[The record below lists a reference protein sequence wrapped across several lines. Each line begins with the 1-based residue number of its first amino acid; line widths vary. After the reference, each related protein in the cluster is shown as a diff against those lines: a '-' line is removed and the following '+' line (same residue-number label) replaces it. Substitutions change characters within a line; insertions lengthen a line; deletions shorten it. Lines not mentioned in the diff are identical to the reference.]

1 MRLPSQFAE
10 ELAEVIIYVITG
22 TTNPVTSVLAQGFK
36 YFFSLFNWIR
46 LIEIDYD
53 SRKSQIDTLIV
64 IEFPLGLGRRQLGPF
79 ALPLPFRRRL
89 EALPPRHGES
99 LPDWPAPNDRS
110 WNATRRRAL
119 SSQCEA
125 VQELTLK
132 EMVDGVAQYFRDP
145 RKLFAQFGPV
155 EFDMEFSADG
165 FLDGGVQGL
174 LKFNLTKT
182 GDITLELGVGME
194 FLGIGVAGYCN
205 LAWDGGIVEG
215 YIAGWGKLAVPGCG
229 ACPSLQGRF
238 EARKWESGSIS
249 LSMDVSMS
257 LGCFLMEGKAHFDTH
272 GGLQE
277 FLLYA
282 TNPLCFLE
290 QLFQLIVD
298 LIDIPI
304 KIKLGID
311 HIMIYHSG
319 GNSITLELML
329 NFFGWKQALT
339 FTSNIP
345 LQAITQITKLISTN
359 PIAIFDALD
368 RFFNLFSLTFLD
380 LTLGHA
386 PINSEF
392 DFGFNNIA
400 KTGKGI
406 EAIGGLRVRNS
417 GFARIGLF
425 GSAFGIDIDNEF
437 FANMKFVSKISSI
450 ISHRF
455 ALKFDATIKN
465 PIAADL
471 AGLASDVL
479 WSTNV
484 LNQYV
489 EFAKGVS
496 KEGVASALRLQD
508 ASCAARGGLLPTV
521 NRLNSLLTRVPDTLN
536 EMWAQNISSLEN
548 VGAWLSKILSAK
560 SAVLRDASSSAKQ
573 AKAIVEDYSPFAQL
587 HRLLGDFI
595 KASEGYFAQPSI
607 TSTFSQLPFATRAV
621 ESEAK
626 DAIDLT
632 SKVQNRVEALAR
644 SLKGLIGILQT
655 DARKTLAAISSWGS
669 NMRDT
674 HCLLQKMPDLGQ
686 RVGSLHT
693 RLGSGLLQPM
703 VALGKRALSSST
715 RVHLP
720 PMRGQQP
727 SDAEVNGKSS
737 VDATVTANRAV
748 AHTSERVR
756 LLTRISFPTFSEA
769 CPAVQSVL
777 VSLRA
782 TQLGGASSVFAQ
794 AIGARRY
801 RYAAHV
807 LDGSETCATARAA
820 ISTSSALA
828 ASGFDCDAAIA
839 ALRAGCGTQP
849 RWVQIPA
856 WAPSEVSATALRA
869 HPPAL
874 MRTAHGTFG
883 TIYATT
889 VELNVT
895 VAASGRVSCSSDER
909 ADVSFLLNLHQLT
922 NLTLYSTRR
931 VELTN
936 EEAHDISRTV
946 SASADGMLSAG
957 YTRRWWFDQ
966 TPLALDVGPIEDAR
980 SWAPAIC
987 EQSEKMGFD
996 ATGTSVHRVSMDLT
1010 PTGGLVKA
1018 ATSPFASTVAE
1029 AGLAL
1034 RPRATRVAPGLLCE
1048 SSCAEG
1054 LEPQQ
1059 QGESDDAAVSTFDGS
1074 AAIVGLPL
1082 DFARCHALLKQDY
1095 ASCHVDKSTA
1105 DLRFAL
1111 CIRAPHNESSL
1122 SFAAWLADASPL
1134 ATNETLLGSMLL
1146 SLDCGTFAA
1155 AKAQAC
1161 VCKPRVKPYRSEAM
1175 PALESL
1181 VAPRKDDQSPHR
1193 LRATTVVQERLAVLG
1208 FGASTMTSVLPEKA
1222 CEAQLVNPLATTGAS
1237 SAGLSSGAFM
1247 HANLQEHL
1255 TRVFLCATAGVVTF
1269 EDPCD
1274 ASNSGSEC
1282 TVRGIRCSILARTN
1296 RETCLRLQDEPCARG
1311 HITVGGGPLRSRRAP
1326 QWVRLSRS
1334 GDGYRAEPA
1343 SDTVMFGT
1351 SWLAEAL
1358 VVAGRRYHLDYL
1370 ASNPNADLIRVKQAS
1385 TREGGWLPEDE
1396 SHQTGLQL
1404 RLVLPSSPTLP
1415 ADIDWD
1421 ATRAQVQALE
1431 EAGFSHLKLKG
1442 RGERATCD
1450 WKPALCMGGGAPI
1463 GELIAGLDHQRSVT
1477 VTSSHGSESA
1487 SLTPIAN
1494 TTSAQL
1500 EVTGHDLGLT
1510 LGDILRVAVGLTN
1523 ALQRPS
1529 RRLERFRL
1537 SWPAALSRGQ
1547 CCLDVMGGFKASQR
1561 SKRRQA
1567 ERE

>member
-10 ELAEVIIYVITG
+10 ELAEAIIYIITG
-22 TTNPVTSVLAQGFK
+22 TSNPVTSVLAQGLK
-36 YFFSLFNWIR
+36 YFFSLSNWIR
-46 LIEIDYD
+46 LIDIEYD
-53 SRKSQIDTLIV
+53 SRKSNIDTLVV
-64 IEFPLGLGRRQLGPF
+64 IEFPFGLGRRRLGPF

-89 EALPPRHGES
+89 EALPPRHGEI

-132 EMVDGVAQYFRDP
+132 EMVGGIAQYFRDP

-155 EFDMEFSADG
+155 QFDMEFNADG
-165 FLDGGVQGL
+165 FLDGGVRGML
-174 LKFNLTKT
+174 NFNLTTT
-182 GDITLELGVGME
+182 GDISLELGVSME
-194 FLGIGVAGYCN
+194 FLGIGVAGYCH
-205 LAWDGGIVEG
+205 LAWNGGIVDG
-215 YIAGWGKLAVPGCG
+215 YIAGWGKLTVPGCG

-257 LGCFLMEGKAHFDTH
+257 LGCFLLEGSAHFDTH

-282 TNPLCFLE
+282 NNPLCFLE
-290 QLFQLIVD
+290 QLLQLIVD

-304 KIKLGID
+304 TIKLGIE

-359 PIAIFDALD
+359 PMAIFDALD
-368 RFFNLFSLTFLD
+368 RFFNFFSLTFLEI
-380 LTLGHA
+380 TLGHA
-386 PINSEF
+386 PIDSEF
-392 DFGFNNIA
+392 NFGFSNIA
-400 KTGKGI
+400 KTGKGL
-406 EAIGGLRVRNS
+406 AAVGGLRVRNS

-437 FANMKFVSKISSI
+437 FGKMKFVSRTQPI

-479 WSTNV
+479 WSTNI
-484 LNQYV
+484 LSQYV

-496 KEGVASALRLQD
+496 KEGVASSLRLQD
-508 ASCAARGGLLPTV
+508 ASCAARGGLVPTI
-521 NRLNSLLTRVPDTLN
+521 NRLDSLLTRVPDTLN
-536 EMWAQNISSLEN
+536 EIWAQNVSSLEN
-548 VGAWLSKILSAK
+548 VGAWLSKIFRAK
-560 SAVLRDASSSAKQ
+560 ATVLRDASSSAKQ
-573 AKAIVEDYSPFAQL
+573 AKALVEDFPQFAEL
-587 HRLLGDFI
+587 HRLLGDFV
-595 KASEGYFAQPSI
+595 KASEGYYAQSTI
-607 TSTFSQLPFATRAV
+607 TPTFSQLPSATRAV
-621 ESEAK
+621 ESEANG
-626 DAIDLT
+626 AIDLT
-632 SKVQNRVEALAR
+632 RKVQNRVEALAR
-644 SLKGLIGILQT
+644 SLKGLIDILQN
-655 DARKTLAAISSWGS
+655 DDSENLASISSWGS

-674 HCLLQKMPDLGQ
+674 HCLLQKTPDLGQ

-703 VALGKRALSSST
+703 AALGKRILASST
-715 RVHLP
+715 RVRLP

-727 SDAEVNGKSS
+727 SDAEANGKSS
-737 VDATVTANRAV
+737 ADATTIANSAA

-756 LLTRISFPTFSEA
+756 LLTRISFPTYSEA
-769 CPAVQSVL
+769 CPSVQSVL

-782 TQLGGASSVFAQ
+782 TRLGGASSVFAQ
-794 AIGARRY
+794 AIGAKRY
-801 RYAAHV
+801 KYAAHV
-807 LDGSETCATARAA
+807 LDGSETCATARDA
-820 ISTSSALA
+820 ISTTTTLA
-828 ASGFDCDAAIA
+828 ASGFDCDAAVD
-839 ALRAGCGTQP
+839 ALRAGCETPP
-849 RWVQIPA
+849 RWIQIPA
-856 WAPSEVSATALRA
+856 WAPSEVSATAVRA
-869 HPPAL
+869 HPPDV
-874 MRTAHGTFG
+874 MKTANGTMF
-883 TIYATT
+883 ATT
-889 VELNVT
+889 LELNVT

-909 ADVSFLLNLHQLT
+909 ADVLFLLHLHQLT

-931 VELTN
+931 VEPTDG
-936 EEAHDISRTV
+936 EAHDISRTV
-946 SASADGMLSAG
+946 SASADGMLSAS

-966 TPLALDVGPIEDAR
+966 TPLALDVGPIDDAR

-996 ATGTSVHRVSMDLT
+996 MLGTYIHRVSMDLT

-1018 ATSPFASTVAE
+1018 ATSPAASTVAE

-1034 RPRATRVAPGLLCE
+1034 RLRATRVAPGLLCE

-1054 LEPQQ
+1054 LGPQQ
-1059 QGESDDAAVSTFDGS
+1059 ISESDDAAVPTFAGS

-1082 DFARCHALLKQDY
+1082 YISRCHALLMRDY

-1105 DLRFAL
+1105 DRRFAL
-1111 CIRAPHNESSL
+1111 CIRAPHNESSQ
-1122 SFAAWLADASPL
+1122 SFVAWLADASPL
-1134 ATNETLLGSMLL
+1134 ATNESLLGAMLL
-1146 SLDCGTFAA
+1146 SLDCGMFAA

-1175 PALESL
+1175 PPIDSL
-1181 VAPRKDDQSPHR
+1181 VAPRQDDQSPHR

-1208 FGASTMTSVLPEKA
+1208 FGASTMSSVLPEKA
-1222 CEAQLVNPLATTGAS
+1222 CEAQLVDSLATTGANG
-1237 SAGLSSGAFM
+1237 AGSTRGAFM
-1247 HANLQEHL
+1247 HADLQEHL

-1282 TVRGIRCSILARTN
+1282 TVRGIDCPIRARTN
-1296 RETCLRLQDEPCARG
+1296 RETCIRLQDEPCARG
-1311 HITVGGGPLRSRRAP
+1311 HIIVGGGPLRSRQAP
-1326 QWVRLSRS
+1326 RWVQLSRS

-1343 SDTVMFGT
+1343 SDAVMFGT

-1358 VVAGRRYHLDYL
+1358 LLAGRSYYLDYL
-1370 ASNPNADLIRVKQAS
+1370 APNPNAEPIRVKQAS

-1404 RLVLPSSPTLP
+1404 RLVFAII
-1415 ADIDWD
+1415 ADPV
-1421 ATRAQVQALE
+1421 RYY
-1431 EAGFSHLKLKG
+1431 
-1442 RGERATCD
+1442 
-1450 WKPALCMGGGAPI
+1450 
-1463 GELIAGLDHQRSVT
+1463 
-1477 VTSSHGSESA
+1477 
-1487 SLTPIAN
+1487 
-1494 TTSAQL
+1494 
-1500 EVTGHDLGLT
+1500 
-1510 LGDILRVAVGLTN
+1510 
-1523 ALQRPS
+1523 
-1529 RRLERFRL
+1529 
-1537 SWPAALSRGQ
+1537 
-1547 CCLDVMGGFKASQR
+1547 
-1561 SKRRQA
+1561 
-1567 ERE
+1567 